1 MRFLH
6 PEYAVWLAAVPLVW
20 VGWLVH
26 ARARRAFARR
36 AASAPIRQASRLTSS
51 VRDVLTLVC
60 ATVAVAAAALA
71 LLRPQWLTD
80 TALPEFE
87 REDLVVILD
96 HSASMRARDVQPSR
110 FERAVAELKTFLRQ
124 KPDVIDRVG
133 LVEFSGASLILS
145 HLSHDVDSL
154 SFYLDWI
161 SETPDIRFG
170 TDMGAALAMARS
182 LTQKDDKPTR
192 KVFLVISD
200 GADQG
205 ITLAKEL
212 AIVRDERTRVYAIGI
227 GADPESL
234 IPVTD
239 ELGIETPLEDDDGK
253 PLKAGFDESS
263 LRELAAQ
270 TGGRYVRS
278 TGGAE
283 ISVALADLVT
293 RERRLLTTAT
303 TRSYR
308 DLYPELLAAS
318 ALAAACWFV
327 LL

>member
-6 PEYAVWLAAVPLVW
+6 PEYAVWLAAIPLVAA
-20 VGWLVH
+20 GWLVH
-26 ARARRAFARR
+26 ARARRAFATR
-36 AASAPIRQASRLTSS
+36 AASVQMRAASRLTSGR
-51 VRDVLTLVC
+51 RDTLTLLL
-60 ATVAVAAAALA
+60 AAVAVGAAVLA
-71 LLRPQWLTD
+71 LMRPQWLTD
-80 TALPEFE
+80 TAVPEFE

-96 HSASMRARDVQPSR
+96 RSASMRARDVQPSR
-110 FERAVAELKTFLRQ
+110 FERAVAEVKTFLRR

-145 HLSHDVDSL
+145 HLTRDVDSL

-161 SETPDIRFG
+161 AESQDIRFG
-170 TDMGAALAMARS
+170 TDMGAALSMARS
-182 LTQKDDKPTR
+182 LSQKDTAPTR
-192 KVFLVISD
+192 KVFLIISD

-205 ITLAKEL
+205 VTLAREM

-227 GADPESL
+227 GADPETL
-234 IPVTD
+234 IMATD
-239 ELGIETPLEDDDGK
+239 ELGLESPLEDDDGR

-293 RERRLLTTAT
+293 RERRLLTTASA
-303 TRSYR
+303 REYR

-318 ALAAACWFV
+318 TLAAVCWFV